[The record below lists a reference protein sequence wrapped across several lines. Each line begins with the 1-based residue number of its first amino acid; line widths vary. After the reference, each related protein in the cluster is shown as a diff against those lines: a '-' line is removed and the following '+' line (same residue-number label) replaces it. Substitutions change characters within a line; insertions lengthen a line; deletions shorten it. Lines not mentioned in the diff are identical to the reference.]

1 MVVVVVVA
9 VAVGVVA
16 VGVVVVKSQTHR
28 LLSVHVRYILVSG
41 AHNSSRGN
49 QHC

>member
-28 LLSVHVRYILVSG
+28 PLLIHQEQILFIQG
-41 AHNSSRGN
+41 ADIIIRGR
-49 QHC
+49 